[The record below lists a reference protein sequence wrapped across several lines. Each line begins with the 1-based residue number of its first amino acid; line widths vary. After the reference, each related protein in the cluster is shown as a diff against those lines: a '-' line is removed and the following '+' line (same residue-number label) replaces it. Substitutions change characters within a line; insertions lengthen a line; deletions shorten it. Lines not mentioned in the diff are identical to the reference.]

1 IETVWFNNRTTPY
14 AEMSQMVAKQIGV
27 PCIDLY
33 STIEKLAA
41 SAALLEK
48 RGEYQKYLKDGIHLT
63 MEENQVVYQLIR
75 STIQPHWPEIMP
87 LN

>member
-1 IETVWFNNRTTPY
+1 
-14 AEMSQMVAKQIGV
+14 MSQMVAKQIGV

-48 RGEYQKYLKDGIHLT
+48 CGEYQKYLKDGIHST
-63 MEENQVVYQLIR
+63 MDENLVVHQLIR
-75 STIQPHWPEIMP
+75 STIQPH
-87 LN
+87 